1 MLFDLKW
8 IIMSEWNASHVHL
21 YKWNLDKSRSF
32 NAVDVALGNS
42 RKKDFIMQE
51 CKIIIMQIHLD
62 LNERSFTN
70 TLWSRTLPKLE
81 ATYLKHC
88 REII

>member
-1 MLFDLKW
+1 
-8 IIMSEWNASHVHL
+8 
-21 YKWNLDKSRSF
+21 
-32 NAVDVALGNS
+32 
-42 RKKDFIMQE
+42 MQE
-51 CKIIIMQIHLD
+51 CKIIIMQINLD

-81 ATYLKHC
+81 ATYLKHS